1 MLFLHFCL
9 QISFFFCTFVADFVK
24 IGTLLPQSD
33 EILHGAAYV
42 PHVELQLGLLPNDE
56 MENRKMDER
65 RESEIVY
72 SRSVKAGKRIYYL
85 DVKKDRT
92 GDYYL
97 CITES
102 KKRVMGEEAPQFE
115 KHKLFLYKEDFEH
128 FSEGLDD
135 VIAYVKGQVGEIE
148 SRKEWVPEDG
158 DKPADAEEEPA
169 EKKRGLLGRLIGKD

>member
-1 MLFLHFCL
+1 
-9 QISFFFCTFVADFVK
+9 
-24 IGTLLPQSD
+24 
-33 EILHGAAYV
+33 
-42 PHVELQLGLLPNDE
+42 
-56 MENRKMDER
+56 MENRKNDER
-65 RESEIVY
+65 RETEIVY

-135 VIAYVKGQVGEIE
+135 VIAYVKSQVGEIE
-148 SRKEWVPEDG
+148 SRREWTPEES
-158 DKPADAEEEPA
+158 DKADEAVAEGENAEET
-169 EKKRGLLGRLIGKD
+169 EKKRGFLGRLIGKD